1 MNISQIAKKSGLSAK
16 QIRDYEKIGLLG
28 KPLRSDNGY
37 RFYRESDIERLQF
50 IAQARQVD
58 FSLAEIKEL
67 LELQD
72 DPQRTSREVKH
83 ITSQHIARLYQEIAQ
98 IQQVLS
104 MLESWHSACK
114 GDDDSACPILS
125 GLNSRGCLQQSPPHS
140 KSSPR

>member
-1 MNISQIAKKSGLSAK
+1 MNISEIAKKAGLSAK

-28 KPLRSDNGY
+28 KPLRNENGY

-67 LELQD
+67 LELWD

-83 ITSQHIARLYQEIAQ
+83 ITSQHITRLHQEIAKM
-98 IQQVLS
+98 QQVLA

-114 GDDDSACPILS
+114 GDDDSECPILS
-125 GLNSRGCLQQSPPHS
+125 GLNAHCCVHTVPS
-140 KSSPR
+140 